1 MRYFILVFSLIVL
14 SISVSAQSDTGQSG
28 KVEEEVLNVSDTSD
42 AEVYVDTLGVGFWR
56 KLIAPTYPNPERAA
70 ALSFVLPGAGQVYN
84 KKFWY
89 IKVPVIYG
97 GYAFLI
103 QRGEANRALKNRYS
117 AAYISSLNGETHE
130 FSGFAQGTTAAL
142 KVRRDLYDKNF
153 QLSYIGVVILHF
165 VQTLEAYTTAH
176 LLKFD
181 MDESLT
187 IHPTF
192 IPSDPMGFGGSK
204 PGITVGI
211 QLGR

>member
-1 MRYFILVFSLIVL
+1 MKSFLLFLSVL
-14 SISVSAQSDTGQSG
+14 LLSVSAFAQTD
-28 KVEEEVLNVSDTSD
+28 D
-42 AEVYVDTLGVGFWR
+42 AEALDTEDEKIVVVDTLIEDGYVDTLGVGFWR
-56 KLIAPTYPNPERAA
+56 KLLAPTYPNPERAA

-103 QRGEANRALKNRYS
+103 QRGEVNRKLRNRFQS
-117 AAYISSLNGETHE
+117 AYQASLRGEVHE
-130 FSGFAQGTTAAL
+130 FSGLTLGSTGNL
-142 KVRRDLYDKNF
+142 RIRRDQYDKNF

-187 IHPTF
+187 ISPTL
-192 IPSDPMGFGGSK
+192 IPGDPMGFGVSR

>member
-1 MRYFILVFSLIVL
+1 MKSFLLFLSVLVL
-14 SISVSAQSDTGQSG
+14 SVSAFAQTD
-28 KVEEEVLNVSDTSD
+28 D
-42 AEVYVDTLGVGFWR
+42 AEALDTEDEKIVVVDTLIEDGYVDTLGVGFWR
-56 KLIAPTYPNPERAA
+56 KLLAPTYPNPERAA

-103 QRGEANRALKNRYS
+103 QRGEFNRKLRNRFQT
-117 AAYISSLNGETHE
+117 AYQASLRGDLHE
-130 FSGFAQGTTAAL
+130 FSGFTVGTTANL
-142 KVRRDLYDKNF
+142 RIRRDQYDKNF

-187 IHPTF
+187 ISPTL
-192 IPSDPMGFGGSK
+192 IPGDPMGFGVSR

>member
-1 MRYFILVFSLIVL
+1 MKSFLLFL
-14 SISVSAQSDTGQSG
+14 SILLLSVSAFAQTD
-28 KVEEEVLNVSDTSD
+28 D
-42 AEVYVDTLGVGFWR
+42 AEALDTEDEKIVVVDTLIEDGYVDTLGVGFWR
-56 KLIAPTYPNPERAA
+56 KLLAPTYPNPERAA

-103 QRGEANRALKNRYS
+103 QRGEVNRKLRNRFQS
-117 AAYISSLNGETHE
+117 AYQASLRGEVHE
-130 FSGFAQGTTAAL
+130 FSGLTLGSTGNL
-142 KVRRDLYDKNF
+142 RIRRDQYDKNF

-187 IHPTF
+187 ISPTL
-192 IPSDPMGFGGSK
+192 IPGDPMGFGGSR

>member
-1 MRYFILVFSLIVL
+1 MKYIFLFFIISTTVL
-14 SISVSAQSDTGQSG
+14 AKAQQIT
-28 KVEEEVLNVSDTSD
+28 DTSAVKTNSTVFQAD
-42 AEVYVDTLGVGFWR
+42 STEKEVYVDTLGVGFWN
-56 KLIAPTYPNPERAA
+56 KIFAPTYPNPERAA
-70 ALSFVLPGAGQVYN
+70 AMSFILPGAGQVYN

-89 IKVPVIYG
+89 IKVPVIYA

-103 QRGEANRALKNRYS
+103 ERGETNRGRRNEFQAAYEAYS
-117 AAYISSLNGETHE
+117 AGEPHQFT
-130 FSGFAQGTTAAL
+130 GTRLDSELAL
-142 KVRRDLYDKNF
+142 RTTRDNFDKNF

-187 IHPTF
+187 ISPTL

>member
-1 MRYFILVFSLIVL
+1 MKSFLLFLSILVL
-14 SISVSAQSDTGQSG
+14 SVSAFAQTD
-28 KVEEEVLNVSDTSD
+28 D
-42 AEVYVDTLGVGFWR
+42 AEALDTEDEKIVVVDTLIEDGYVDTLGVGFWR
-56 KLIAPTYPNPERAA
+56 KLLAPTYPNPERAA

-103 QRGEANRALKNRYS
+103 QRGEVNRKLRNRFQS
-117 AAYISSLNGETHE
+117 AYQASLRGEVHE
-130 FSGFAQGTTAAL
+130 FSGLTLGSTGNL
-142 KVRRDLYDKNF
+142 RIRRDQYDKNF

-187 IHPTF
+187 ISPTL
-192 IPSDPMGFGGSK
+192 IPGDPMGFGGSR